1 MTCELP
7 EYLYVPFLAWFLA
20 PMSFLSFPPFV
31 FSWPTYVTPWPALTG
46 PWDIL
51 EVQEAFN

>member
-20 PMSFLSFPPFV
+20 SMSFLSFPPFV

-51 EVQEAFN
+51 EVREAFN

>member
-7 EYLYVPFLAWFLA
+7 EYLHVSFPAWFLA
-20 PMSFLSFPPFV
+20 SMSLFSFSPFLLP
-31 FSWPTYVTPWPALTG
+31 WPIYVTPWPALIG
-46 PWDIL
+46 LWDIL